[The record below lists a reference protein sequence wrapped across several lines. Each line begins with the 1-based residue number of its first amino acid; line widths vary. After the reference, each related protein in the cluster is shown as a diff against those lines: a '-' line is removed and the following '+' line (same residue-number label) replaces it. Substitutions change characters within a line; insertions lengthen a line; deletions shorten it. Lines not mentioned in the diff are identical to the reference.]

1 MRIASFV
8 GQKGGVGKST
18 LARVLAVAA
27 AREQYKVL
35 IGDFDLEQLTCVEW
49 SALRMRHGIE
59 PDIDAQAFKSLKKL
73 RKSVTD
79 YDLVVVVGDIRQ
91 LMSLLAL
98 VTQALLLLSIMAS
111 VLILFR
117 LLLPQFVKLRAIGA
131 PRSYLFAFAWGFT
144 SLLVGLGALLG
155 LGGGYALSFGIS
167 AWLSQQTGVSL
178 QPSLGA
184 HELLMTLAIF
194 AVGLLLASL
203 PAWHLQRLPLAS
215 AIKLN

>member
-49 SALRMRHGIE
+49 SALRMRHVIE

-203 PAWHLQRLPLAS
+203 PAWHLQRLPLA
-215 AIKLN
+215 

>member
-1 MRIASFV
+1 
-8 GQKGGVGKST
+8 
-18 LARVLAVAA
+18 L
-27 AREQYKVL
+27 Y
-35 IGDFDLEQLTCVEW
+35 QL
-49 SALRMRHGIE
+49 
-59 PDIDAQAFKSLKKL
+59 
-73 RKSVTD
+73 
-79 YDLVVVVGDIRQ
+79 VGDIRQ

-117 LLLPQFVKLRAIGA
+117 LLLPQFVTLRAIGA
-131 PRSYLFAFAWGFT
+131 PRSYLFAFAWVFT